1 MCVSNIIPVASITS
15 ISVTWKWNFV
25 ITCNLFDLH
34 LCYNTGNE
42 NTRRMIPNMPEVIR
56 WPGNNGT
63 SSLFDFL
70 ERCLVGLVP
79 GIVQLQRCLVEPCA
93 RHCTTAG
100 SPLPVVGDDLYKAFL
115 YSRNRAPPY
124 KTWQSKSFRSTTSL
138 SIAIQLNTVNLP
150 LYILAS
156 CQCNGDRWTTQAG
169 IANLWS
175 WKTHSWQ

>member
-34 LCYNTGNE
+34 LCYNTGNT
-42 NTRRMIPNMPEVIR
+42 NT
-56 WPGNNGT
+56 
-63 SSLFDFL
+63 L
-70 ERCLVGLVP
+70 EDDSQYARSHQMTGE
-79 GIVQLQRCLVEPCA
+79 QWDVEPFWLPGKMPCGACA

-124 KTWQSKSFRSTTSL
+124 KTCQSKSFRSTTSL